1 MKIVILDSY
10 TENPGDLSLKDFEKM
25 CELTVY
31 EHTKAEDILNRIG
44 DAELVITNTSHHF
57 RNLRFLSADPV
68 CRRADHGF

>member
-1 MKIVILDSY
+1 
-10 TENPGDLSLKDFEKM
+10 M